1 MWFRYCPCDLIV
13 GQLYRVE
20 RKAAALST
28 ANSARQAAIGLLK
41 GCRLRQW
48 LDRLRLDQV
57 NELVEPLEPGG
68 QIIAPRCII
77 GR

>member
-1 MWFRYCPCDLIV
+1 MWFRYCPCALTV
-13 GQLYRVE
+13 GKLYRFE

-41 GCRLRQW
+41 GCRLRRW

-57 NELVEPLEPGG
+57 DKLVEPFYPGD
-68 QIIAPRCII
+68 QIITPRRII